1 MNARKSAVKWAG
13 AGALSVLL
21 ATTSAF
27 AAPRHNRDQNG
38 TDDQA
43 QTQPEVQSS
52 QRGSNDNR
60 GTAQRTYGQQAP
72 APVVTQ
78 PVDSRVIAD
87 AAQRQQYGSRTN
99 DQSWGNAGQ
108 SRGRVEQSNGY
119 QPNDHR
125 SNGYRENQRVNVTG
139 RIQSFSRERNGYRVR
154 IDNGSYWISEA
165 RFGNRARDLRVGL
178 AITLGGIFRGGV
190 IGIDAVSWPVSGGYG
205 YDQSYVRGVIQ
216 HVDYRRGTMALR
228 EQTTGRLFEVDM
240 RDAGFG
246 RRLRRG
252 DFVTLSGQWLRGSVF
267 AAYRVDSVH

>member
-43 QTQPEVQSS
+43 QTQAQVQSN
-52 QRGSNDNR
+52 QRGSNGNR
-60 GTAQRTYGQQAP
+60 GNAQRTYGQQQAP

-78 PVDSRVIAD
+78 PVAESRVNAN
-87 AAQRQQYGSRTN
+87 QRQQYGSRTN
-99 DQSWGNAGQ
+99 DQSWGNASQ
-108 SRGRVEQSNGY
+108 SRGRADQSNGY
-119 QPNDHR
+119 QQNDNR
-125 SNGYRENQRVNVTG
+125 SNSYRENQRVNVTG
-139 RIQSFSRERNGYRVR
+139 RIQSFNRERNGYRVR
-154 IDNGSYWISEA
+154 IDNGSYWIPEA

-178 AITLGGIFRGGV
+178 AITLGGIFRGGA
-190 IGIDAVSWPVSGGYG
+190 IGIDAVSWPVNGGYG

-216 HVDYRRGTMALR
+216 QVDYRSGTMALR

-246 RRLRRG
+246 SRLHRG
-252 DFVTLSGQWLRGSVF
+252 DFVTLSGQWLRGGVF